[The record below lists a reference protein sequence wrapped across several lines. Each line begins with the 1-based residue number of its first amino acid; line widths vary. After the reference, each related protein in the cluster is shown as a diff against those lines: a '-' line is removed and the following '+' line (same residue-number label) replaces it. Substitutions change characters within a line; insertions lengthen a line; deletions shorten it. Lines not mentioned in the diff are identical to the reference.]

1 MQNDKTIKYVQRQLL
16 SPDGPETVFVPP
28 GEYVIVETIVVPFGK
43 KLMGSGVTLVAD
55 ASVSPVILAEPGVK
69 IEDIQGFKIQR
80 KESFKI

>member
-28 GEYVIVETIVVPFGK
+28 GEYVIVETIVVPLGR
-43 KLMGSGVTLVAD
+43 KLLGRGVRLIAD
-55 ASVSPVILAEPGVK
+55 ESVSPVILAEPGVK
-69 IEDIQGFKIQR
+69 VEDIQGFKIQR